1 MLTQNVMNWQR
12 YKVFSKFMQNHIT
25 GRESSCKNYLVDFPS
40 FLGVLKRKIVDGLKK
55 STDLQQRDSRRSL
68 PNKEEDA
75 WEATGRLDLRMQL
88 FLQLLTQ
95 EFWSTELHFGK
106 KLSLLSFCEKL
117 EKNFTQRWQP
127 LNEIWRQSH
136 TYCALV
142 ISSLWLYDII
152 LVINNL
158 WNKAPYSIIPMGI
171 AGRAMT
177 GRDKMLTTKYK
188 YMCNF
193 EFFRW
198 YTQ

>member
-1 MLTQNVMNWQR
+1 MLTQDVMNWQR
-12 YKVFSKFMQNHIT
+12 YKVFSKFMQNHIIE
-25 GRESSCKNYLVDFPS
+25 RESNCKNYLVDFPS
-40 FLGVLKRKIVDGLKK
+40 FLGVFKRKIVDGLKK

-75 WEATGRLDLRMQL
+75 WEATGRLDLRRQL
-88 FLQLLTQ
+88 FLQLLTGVLKHRIALW
-95 EFWSTELHFGK
+95 EETLPSEL
-106 KLSLLSFCEKL
+106 LWETREK
-117 EKNFTQRWQP
+117 FHQRWQP
-127 LNEIWRQSH
+127 LNKIWRQSH
-136 TYCALV
+136 IYCALV

-171 AGRAMT
+171 AGRAMS
-177 GRDKMLTTKYK
+177 GRDKMLTTMYK